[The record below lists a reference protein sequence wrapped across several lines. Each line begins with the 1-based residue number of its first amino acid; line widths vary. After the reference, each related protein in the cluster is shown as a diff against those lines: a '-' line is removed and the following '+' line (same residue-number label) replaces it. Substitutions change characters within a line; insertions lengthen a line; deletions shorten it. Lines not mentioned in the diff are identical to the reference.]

1 MRTEIAQPV
10 RLSDYRVPDYLI
22 DHVDLDISL
31 DRHSTIIKSRLSIRT
46 NPLGRPGAPLV
57 LDGDELKP
65 THVWLDGA
73 GLDLAAGFAKPQ
85 NLTIETPPQRPFVLE
100 VTTQIDPTANTKLMG
115 LYRSGSAYCTQC
127 EAEGFRRITYFLDRP
142 DVLSRYTLRIEADK
156 VEAPVLLG
164 NGNCIA
170 QGDVSGT
177 NRHFAVW
184 EDPHLKPCYLFA
196 LVAGDLGMIHDQ
208 FITMSGRKVALG
220 IFVEH
225 GREARAHYAMD
236 ALKRSM
242 LWDEKVFLREYDL
255 DVFNIV
261 AVSDFNMGA
270 MENKGLNVFN
280 DKLVLASP
288 MTATDTDYAQI
299 EAVIAHEYFHNWTG
313 NRITCRDWFQ
323 LCLKE
328 GLTVYRDQEF
338 SADERSRAVERISDV
353 RGLRANQFVE
363 DSGPLAHNVRPETYH
378 EINNFYTATV
388 YEKGAELIRMLKCLI
403 GPKAFHVGMQLY
415 FRRCD
420 GMAATMED
428 FLACFAET
436 SGRDLTHFQRW
447 YSQAG
452 TPVLTVKSHHDT
464 ASATFNLEFSQS
476 TAPTP
481 GQTEKQPF
489 LIPMA
494 IGLVKNTGGDLVMT
508 TGAENGASDEELAT
522 GIFELAG
529 SSRKITFTHVTEA
542 PVPSLMRGFSAPVR
556 VEANLSEADLLT
568 LAAHDSDTFNRWQ
581 AVQTCALNIM
591 TRNVGL
597 LHAGKP
603 LATELAFTEA
613 LLLTLLNAGKDPAL
627 AAQIISLPGESDVAR
642 EIGRDVDPDAI
653 RTAREHLR
661 GQIGRALSKELR
673 AQYAGL
679 ALKGPY
685 SPDAASTGARALR
698 NAVLLLLSAGEPEMA
713 AALAEVQLAGA
724 ENMTDQIA
732 ALDILSRSTD
742 DRWAAALALFYAQ
755 HKGDA
760 LVIDKW
766 LGVQAMIPSPQT
778 VARVRA
784 LTQHE
789 AFSFG
794 NPNRVRALIGVFANA
809 NPTCFHALDGS
820 GYELLAKVVLKL
832 DPGNPQIAARLLN
845 AMRSWRQM
853 EPARRALAQAQLQ
866 KIAATNPLSADVRD
880 IVTRSLA

>member
-1 MRTEIAQPV
+1 MRTETAQPV
-10 RLSDYRVPDYLI
+10 RLSDYRVPDYLV

-31 DRHSTIIKSRLSIRT
+31 NRHSTLVKSRLSIRP

-73 GLDLAAGFAKPQ
+73 GLDLAAGFAGPQ
-85 NLTIETPPQRPFVLE
+85 SLTIETPPQRPFVLE
-100 VTTQIDPTANTKLMG
+100 VTTQTDPAANTKLMG

-127 EAEGFRRITYFLDRP
+127 EAEGFRRITYFPDRP
-142 DVLSRYTLRIEADK
+142 DILSRYKMRIEADK
-156 VEAPVLLG
+156 AEAPVLLG

-170 QGDVSGT
+170 QGDVPGT
-177 NRHFAVW
+177 TRHFAVW

-196 LVAGDLGMIHDQ
+196 LVAGDLGVMRDQ
-208 FITMSGRKVALG
+208 FITLSGRKVALG

-261 AVSDFNMGA
+261 AVPDFNMGA

-288 MTATDTDYAQI
+288 ETATDTDYAQI

-338 SADERSRAVERISDV
+338 SADERSRPVERISDV

-363 DSGPLAHNVRPETYH
+363 DSGPLAHNVRPEAYH

-388 YEKGAELIRMLKCLI
+388 YEKGAELIRMLKSLI
-403 GPKAFHVGMQLY
+403 GSQAFHEGMQLY

-428 FLACFAET
+428 FLACFAES
-436 SGRDLTHFQRW
+436 SGRDLAHFQRW

-452 TPVLTVKSHHDT
+452 TPVLTVQSHHDA
-464 ASATFNLEFSQS
+464 ASATFTLEISQS
-476 TAPTP
+476 TPATP

-494 IGLVKNTGGDLVMT
+494 IGLVKKAGGDVVLIT
-508 TGAENGASDEELAT
+508 AAENGANARELAS
-522 GIFELAG
+522 GIFELADAT
-529 SSRKITFTHVTEA
+529 RKITFTNVPEA

-556 VEANLSEADLLT
+556 VEADLSGDDLLT

-581 AVQTCALNIM
+581 AMQTGALNIM
-591 TRNVGL
+591 KRNVGL
-597 LHAGKP
+597 LHAGQP
-603 LATELAFTEA
+603 LASEPAFAEA
-613 LLLTLLNAGKDPAL
+613 LRFALQNAAKDPAL

-661 GQIGRALSKELR
+661 AQVARSLSKEL
-673 AQYAGL
+673 L
-679 ALKGPY
+679 ALHASMTLKRPY

-698 NAVLLLLSAGEPEMA
+698 NAVLLLLSAGNPEEA
-713 AALAEVQLAGA
+713 AAMAGSQLAGA
-724 ENMTDQIA
+724 ENMTDEIA

-742 DRWAAALALFYAQ
+742 AQREAALAQFYAR

-766 LGVQAMIPSPQT
+766 FGIQAMIPAPQT
-778 VARVRA
+778 LARVRR

-820 GYELLAKVVLKL
+820 GYELLVEVVLKL

-866 KIAATNPLSADVRD
+866 KIAATIPLSADVRD